1 MIYIEMY
8 GRLGNQ
14 FFRYAAARAI
24 QLKYYPNEKLIFNF
38 QQINDLYKK
47 DPTFYNVLND
57 FHVADYEIYQKNGKV
72 LKNETNFF
80 QKIVCALYY
89 QGLKRI
95 KTVDMTEQVL
105 YERKWLP
112 ILNRAGIYWFRTGF
126 CQIEKSNFKN
136 KFLSGGFESP
146 DYFESIRETLLKEFQ
161 PKHHLLE
168 KNSSFYN
175 KIKNTNSV
183 CLTVRRGDFE
193 TNKKIKALHSV
204 CDQEY
209 FLRAIDITKKK
220 VQNPVFFLFSDDV
233 EWVKENIHTGCE
245 TYCEDGTD
253 PVWEKIRLMSAC
265 KHFIISNST
274 FSWWCQWLSTYKD
287 KIVVS
292 PSHWF
297 NNDYD
302 SPLISKNWIQI

>member
-14 FFRYAAARAI
+14 FFRYAAARAV

-38 QQINDLYKK
+38 QQINDLHKK

-57 FHVADYEIYQKNGKV
+57 FCVADYEVYHKNGKV
-72 LKNETNFF
+72 LKNETNLF
-80 QKIVCALYY
+80 QKIVCAFYY
-89 QGLKRI
+89 RGLKKI
-95 KTVDMTEQVL
+95 KTVNMTEQVS

-112 ILNRAGIYWFRTGF
+112 ILNNAGIYWFRTGY
-126 CQIEKSNFKN
+126 CKIKKSKFKN

-146 DYFESIRETLLKEFQ
+146 DYFENIREILLKEFK
-161 PKHHLLE
+161 PKHNLLE
-168 KNSSFYN
+168 KNISFLK
-175 KIKNTNSV
+175 KIKETNSI
-183 CLTVRRGDFE
+183 CLSVRRGDFE
-193 TNKKIKALHSV
+193 NDNKIKALHSV
-204 CDQEY
+204 CDKNY
-209 FLRAIDITKKK
+209 FLKAIEIIKQKIND
-220 VQNPVFFLFSDDV
+220 PVFFLFSDDI
-233 EWVKENIHTGCE
+233 EWVKENINTGCE
-245 TYCEDGTD
+245 TYYEDGTD

-274 FSWWCQWLSTYKD
+274 FSWWCQWLSTNKD